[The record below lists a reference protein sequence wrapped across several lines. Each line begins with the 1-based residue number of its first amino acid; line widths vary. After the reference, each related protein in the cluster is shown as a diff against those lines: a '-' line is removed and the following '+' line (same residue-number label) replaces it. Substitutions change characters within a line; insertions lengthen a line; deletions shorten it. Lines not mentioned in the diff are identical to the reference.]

1 MGPDLSRARRAARRA
16 TRLQAPA
23 PDRLAPVIVALDF
36 AGSVEALALVD
47 ALGDACTSYK
57 VGLQLLTEA
66 GPDVVRALVARGK
79 AVFLDLKLHE
89 IPHSVAG
96 AVRAAG
102 KLGAGMVTV
111 HASAGSAVLRAAV
124 AAAAEHPRLQV
135 LALTVITSLTD
146 RDLPEI
152 GLAPSV
158 QQQVERLAR
167 LAAGAGCHGI
177 VASAQEAAYLRTQLP
192 PGMAIVTPG
201 IQLPG
206 AGGNDQ
212 ARVATVDFA
221 RRAGATHVVI
231 GRSITQAA
239 SPRQAFASAVASM
252 GAVDAALP
260 LGSGPG
266 SSPVGGKPRTGRAGM
281 PPFRSAEVA
290 AKFAAYPS
298 AARQALLDLRALI
311 LAVAAATPEVGEIEE
326 SLKWGEPAYRA
337 RNGAGSTVRIDWKPR
352 APQQV
357 FVYFHCKTSLVET
370 FRTLF
375 PNDFRFVDNRALVFT
390 LGARLPEDALRLC
403 MGAALTYHA
412 HRRGGPCARQRP
424 RDAA

>member
-36 AGSVEALALVD
+36 AGSAEALALVD

-158 QQQVERLAR
+158 QQQVRDAGHGRGHHANPVRGAGRGHQVRHGAEAVRIGQ
-167 LAAGAGCHGI
+167 AGAAELHDADGAGLHGGSGQTKKPR
-177 VASAQEAAYLRTQLP
+177 VGFAGLRSE
-192 PGMAIVTPG
+192 VG
-201 IQLPG
+201 IQVRCP
-206 AGGNDQ
+206 
-212 ARVATVDFA
+212 
-221 RRAGATHVVI
+221 
-231 GRSITQAA
+231 
-239 SPRQAFASAVASM
+239 
-252 GAVDAALP
+252 
-260 LGSGPG
+260 
-266 SSPVGGKPRTGRAGM
+266 
-281 PPFRSAEVA
+281 
-290 AKFAAYPS
+290 
-298 AARQALLDLRALI
+298 ARQ
-311 LAVAAATPEVGEIEE
+311 
-326 SLKWGEPAYRA
+326 
-337 RNGAGSTVRIDWKPR
+337 
-352 APQQV
+352 
-357 FVYFHCKTSLVET
+357 
-370 FRTLF
+370 
-375 PNDFRFVDNRALVFT
+375 
-390 LGARLPEDALRLC
+390 
-403 MGAALTYHA
+403 
-412 HRRGGPCARQRP
+412 CAWWW
-424 RDAA
+424 